1 MIIFELKSGKE
12 AAFNLTK
19 TELIDMDL
27 DHGGNLSEQIRE
39 AMEDENTVAMF
50 RFMKEVILRSYGV
63 RYDSDDKMFVKN
75 SLLTGVFKVS
85 RDFDEVLNAIL
96 KNENISARFMEGIIS
111 EKTLR
116 VRRRKS

>member
-12 AAFNLTK
+12 AAFNLT
-19 TELIDMDL
+19 ESEMIDMEL

-39 AMEDENTVAMF
+39 AIEDGDSFTMYKIL
-50 RFMKEVILRSYGV
+50 KEVVLRSYGV
-63 RYDSDDKMFVKN
+63 RYGLDDPMFVKN
-75 SLLTGVFKVS
+75 LLSTRDFAVS
-85 RDFDEVLNAIL
+85 RDFDEVLKAIL
-96 KNENISARFMEGIIS
+96 KNENISARFIEGITS

>member
-12 AAFNLTK
+12 AAFNLTE
-19 TELIDMDL
+19 TELIDMEL

-39 AMEDENTVAMF
+39 AIEDGDSFTMYKIL
-50 RFMKEVILRSYGV
+50 KEVVLRSYGV
-63 RYDSDDKMFVKN
+63 RYGLDDPMFVKN
-75 SLLTGVFKVS
+75 LLSTRDFAVS
-85 RDFDEVLNAIL
+85 RDFDEVIKAIL
-96 KNENISARFMEGIIS
+96 KNQNVTVKFMEGILS

>member
-12 AAFNLTK
+12 AVFNLT
-19 TELIDMDL
+19 ESEMVDMSL

-39 AMEDENTVAMF
+39 AIEDEDAFTMYKI
-50 RFMKEVILRSYGV
+50 MKEVVLRSYGV
-63 RYDSDDKMFVKN
+63 RYGLDDPIFVKN
-75 SLLTGVFKVS
+75 SLSTSEFAVS
-85 RDFDEVLNAIL
+85 RDFDEVIKAIL
-96 KNENISARFMEGIIS
+96 KNENVSVRFMEGIMS

>member
-12 AAFNLTK
+12 AAFNLTE

-27 DHGGNLSEQIRE
+27 DHGGDLSEQIRE
-39 AMEDENTVAMF
+39 AMKDEDTFTMYK
-50 RFMKEVILRSYGV
+50 FMKEVILRSYGV
-63 RYDSDDKMFVKN
+63 RYGSDDKMFVKN
-75 SLLTGVFKVS
+75 SLLTREFAVS
-85 RDFDEVLNAIL
+85 RDFDEVTKAIL
-96 KNENISARFMEGIIS
+96 KSQNVTVKFMEGIMS